1 MTIPSQG
8 PAQDPDVGPGVG
20 SAAGPPVGPDRE
32 KRKAGADRTGAD
44 RSGADPTGAD
54 LAGAGLADPAFWQAP
69 PAVRLAAF
77 ARLRALDSPVYVPE
91 GRGRGHWA
99 LVRHADV
106 QEASRLPKVFASAP
120 GVTTPEPAR
129 WVRALFG
136 DSMVNLDGPDHAQL
150 RRIVQ
155 RAFTPRLLA
164 ETERDIDA
172 VAARIVDDML
182 AARPDEFVTAV
193 SSRLPLEVICNMMG
207 IPERF
212 RAEIAD
218 RVNHASE
225 NIGVERGITA
235 RLRMPGRGLRA
246 LARMQ
251 RMVAGIG
258 RDRRRHPTGDL
269 ISALVCANVDGQA
282 LGARQLGAFFSL
294 LMVAGVETTR
304 NAITHGLALLTD
316 HPDQRDL
323 LVSDF
328 EAYADGAVDEMV
340 RHSTPIIQFR
350 RTVVGEHALGGRTF
364 LPGEKVVLYYAS
376 ANRDEEVFGPD
387 PDAFDITRSP
397 NPHLG
402 FGGGGPHFC
411 LGAHLARQ
419 EMKALFRELLTR
431 PRDLRAVGLPD
442 LAGSNFDNRV
452 RSLKFTF
459 TQ

>member
-1 MTIPSQG
+1 MTLPAPRPGGDDGPGRELAVPGFWQRP
-8 PAQDPDVGPGVG
+8 PAQ
-20 SAAGPPVGPDRE
+20 
-32 KRKAGADRTGAD
+32 
-44 RSGADPTGAD
+44 
-54 LAGAGLADPAFWQAP
+54 
-69 PAVRLAAF
+69 RLAAF
-77 ARLRALDSPVYVPE
+77 ARLRALDAPVFVPE
-91 GRGRGHWA
+91 GAGHWA
-99 LVRHADV
+99 LVRHAHV

-136 DSMVNLDGPDHAQL
+136 DSMVNLDGPDHARL
-150 RRIVQ
+150 RKIVQ

-164 ETERDIDA
+164 AAEEDVHA
-172 VAARIVDDML
+172 VAARIVDDVL
-182 AARPDEFVTAV
+182 ADRPDEFVSAV
-193 SSRLPLEVICNMMG
+193 ASRLPLEVICNMMG
-207 IPERF
+207 IPERH
-212 RAEIAD
+212 RAEIAA

-225 NIGVERGITA
+225 HIGVDRTLA
-235 RLRMPGRGLRA
+235 SRLRMPGRGLRA

-258 RDRRRHPTGDL
+258 RERRKNPTDDL

-304 NAITHGLALLTD
+304 NAITHGLTLLTD

-323 LVSDF
+323 LLGDF
-328 EAYADGAVDEMV
+328 GAHADGAVDEMI

-350 RTVVGEHALGGRTF
+350 RTVVAEHVLGGHLFR
-364 LPGEKVVLYYAS
+364 PGDKVVLYYAS
-376 ANRDEEVFGPD
+376 ANRDEAVFPD

-411 LGAHLARQ
+411 LGAHLARV
-419 EMKALFRELLTR
+419 EMKALFGELLTR
-431 PRDLRAVGLPD
+431 PVALRAVGLPD
-442 LAGSNFDNRV
+442 LAPSNFDNRV
-452 RSLKFTF
+452 RSLRFAF
-459 TQ
+459 ERP